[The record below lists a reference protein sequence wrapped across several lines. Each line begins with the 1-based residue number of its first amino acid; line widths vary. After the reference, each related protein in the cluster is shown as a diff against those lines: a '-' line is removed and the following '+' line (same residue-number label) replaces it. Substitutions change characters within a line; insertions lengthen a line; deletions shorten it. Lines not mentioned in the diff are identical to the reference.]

1 MEPIVYLNGKFVAL
15 KNARVSILDRGFTH
29 GDGLFETMRAYG
41 GRVFRL
47 DLHLQRLFRS
57 AKSIYLPIPLTQA
70 ELASAIEKTIRKNR
84 CPEAY
89 VRLTVTRG
97 NHRPGLS
104 INSSVP
110 ATVVVYAQP
119 LTPTPRKLYRRG
131 VSIALFPATA
141 TRTGGLQ
148 TQVKS
153 CNYLSQILI
162 REMAARQNAYEGIL
176 LDGKNRITEGAA
188 CNIFVVRD
196 GVIKTPRISPS
207 ILPGITRRTV
217 LDIAREQRLPCFE
230 RILKRDDVYRADEV
244 FLTNSMIEILPVTQ
258 ADGRHLGNGKPGAI
272 TRRLHAAYLKM
283 IEQP

>member
-15 KNARVSILDRGFTH
+15 KNARVSVLDRGFTH

-41 GRVFRL
+41 GKVFRL
-47 DLHLQRLFRS
+47 DLHLQRLVRS
-57 AKSIYLPIPLTQA
+57 AKSIDLPMPLPQV
-70 ELASAIEKTIRKNR
+70 ELAAAIEKTIRKNR

-97 NHRPGLS
+97 THRPGLS
-104 INSSVP
+104 MDSSVP
-110 ATVVVYAQP
+110 ATLAIYAEP
-119 LTPTPRKLYRRG
+119 LTPTPQKLYRRG

-153 CNYLSQILI
+153 CNYLSQII
-162 REMAARQNAYEGIL
+162 VRDMAARQNAYEGIL
-176 LDGKNRITEGAA
+176 LDGKNRVAEGAA
-188 CNIFVVRD
+188 CNIFLVRD
-196 GVIKTPRISPS
+196 GIVKTPRLSS
-207 ILPGITRRTV
+207 FVLPGITRQTV
-217 LDIAREQRLPCFE
+217 LDIAREQGLPCFE
-230 RILKRDDVYRADEV
+230 RILKRDDLYRADEV

-258 ADGRHLGNGKPGAI
+258 ADNRKVGNGKPGAI

-283 IEQP
+283 IEPS